1 VGVDDVQWLDVP
13 SAGALE
19 FAVRR
24 LAGRPVGIAVTV
36 RLTDEERPR
45 AFDRALAEAD
55 SFELRL
61 GPLNLAGLHELL
73 KGRLGHPFPRP
84 TLVRIEQASGGNPF
98 FALELGQEIL
108 RRGEPAAG
116 RPLSAPEDM
125 RQLVVARL
133 RRLPAAT
140 REALLMASALSRPT
154 IELVDRTAITA
165 AEEAGIVRVAD
176 DGVISF
182 VHPLLASAV
191 YDSAAAER
199 RRLAHQRLADKVGDL
214 EEKARHLALVTDR
227 PDASRADTLE
237 RAASLAL
244 SRGAPDAAAE
254 LMGHALRL
262 SRPDKSEQVLRRE
275 LELGR
280 YLYWS
285 GDGNRA
291 RHVLQPATTTGPPGH
306 TRAEAL
312 ALLGWI
318 CWTEGECQRGLEL
331 CDQALANAEGD
342 NELLARIR
350 RRLAI
355 MWLPF
360 DLQRAEAYAR
370 ATLDALDESES
381 PILYAEALVWLANA
395 RRMLG
400 QGSDDAAVEH
410 ALDVLRSVD
419 DWNRP
424 DTPDVSGTLGYWA
437 IDGDDFSGGRARFL
451 DQLQARRSYGDESAI
466 TGCLGALACI
476 ELLTGNWQLAERYAT
491 ESKRV
496 AEQTGN
502 SMYASD
508 ALYVHGMLD
517 AAAGRIDGARAIA
530 QKMFEAASESSPADV
545 VARPLC
551 LLGFVHLSLEQYAEC
566 DRYLTQADAA
576 LEATG
581 QVEPSDHR
589 FHGDLVEAVVA
600 LGDVMRAERLVARLD
615 ERARVFPRP
624 WTLVMAARSRALL
637 AAASRN
643 LDEAM
648 NALDEALVQHERLD
662 MPFELARTWL
672 AKGLLHRRRKEKRLA
687 KDALER
693 ARATFDG
700 LGATLWADKALHE
713 LGRVGLRRATG
724 DELTATEAR
733 VAELAAGGL
742 TNREV
747 GQRLFLSPK
756 TVEANLARIYR
767 KLGVLSRAELGAVMA
782 RRTAGSPQT

>member
-1 VGVDDVQWLDVP
+1 
-13 SAGALE
+13 
-19 FAVRR
+19 
-24 LAGRPVGIAVTV
+24 
-36 RLTDEERPR
+36 
-45 AFDRALAEAD
+45 
-55 SFELRL
+55 
-61 GPLNLAGLHELL
+61 
-73 KGRLGHPFPRP
+73 
-84 TLVRIEQASGGNPF
+84 
-98 FALELGQEIL
+98 
-108 RRGEPAAG
+108 
-116 RPLSAPEDM
+116 
-125 RQLVVARL
+125 
-133 RRLPAAT
+133 
-140 REALLMASALSRPT
+140 
-154 IELVDRTAITA
+154 
-165 AEEAGIVRVAD
+165 
-176 DGVISF
+176 
-182 VHPLLASAV
+182 
-191 YDSAAAER
+191 
-199 RRLAHQRLADKVGDL
+199 VGDL
-214 EEKARHLALVTDR
+214 EEKAQHLALVTDG
-227 PDASRADTLE
+227 PDPSRADTLE

-262 SRPDKSEQVLRRE
+262 SRPDESEQVLRRE

-285 GDGNRA
+285 GDGSRA
-291 RHVLQPATTTGPPGH
+291 RHVLQHATTTGPPGH

-318 CWTEGECQRGLEL
+318 CWTEGDCWRGLDV
-331 CDQALANAEGD
+331 CAQALAEADGD

-360 DLQRAEAYAR
+360 DLHRAEAYAR

-395 RRMLG
+395 GRMLG
-400 QGSDDAAVEH
+400 QGSDDAAVER
-410 ALDVLRSVD
+410 ALNVLGSVD

-424 DTPDVSGTLGYWA
+424 DTPDMSGTLGYWA
-437 IDGDDFSGGRARFL
+437 IDGDDFSGGRTLFL
-451 DQLQARRSYGDESAI
+451 DQLQARRSSGDESVT

-476 ELLTGNWQLAERYAT
+476 EFLTGNWQLAERYAT

-502 SMYASD
+502 SMYAID
-508 ALYVHGMLD
+508 ALYVEGMLD

-530 QKMFEAASESSPADV
+530 QTMFEAAASESSPADV

-581 QVEPSDHR
+581 QVEPTDHR
-589 FHGDLVEAVVA
+589 FHGDHVEAVVA
-600 LGDVMRAERLVARLD
+600 LGDVERAERLVARLD
-615 ERARVFPRP
+615 ERSRAFPRP
-624 WTLVMAARSRALL
+624 WNLVMAARSRALL

-648 NALDEALVQHERLD
+648 NALEEALVHHERLD
-662 MPFELARTWL
+662 LPFELARTWL
-672 AKGLLHRRRKEKRLA
+672 AKGLVHRRRKEKRLA
-687 KDALER
+687 KNALER
-693 ARATFDG
+693 ARDMFDR

-713 LGRVGLRRATG
+713 LGRVGLRRSKG

-767 KLGVLSRAELGAVMA
+767 KLGVSSRAELGAVMA
-782 RRTAGSPQT
+782 KRTAGSPQT